1 MILADIALVIGA
13 YLLGS
18 LPYMLLLAR
27 ARGVDLSKEDDLH
40 MALWHKVGRLEGLSG
55 VLVDMLK
62 GVIPIIIGFTF
73 DFPLAVTAAA
83 GVAAVVGQMWPVF
96 RNFDGERGNTTG
108 IGVIIALTMY
118 LTATSSPLAYVV
130 FIIFAIPILIGI
142 GFKIIPRF
150 MRSDQTLSQRFMFGG
165 PVSNSM
171 PLGMGVGFAISPLA
185 SWCLRQ
191 PPEMTWAFLAVFV
204 VLMIR
209 RLTVGLSQDL
219 KEPKTSIRRI
229 LINRLLYDRSY
240 YQ

>member
-27 ARGVDLSKEDDLH
+27 AKRVDLSKEDDLH

-55 VLVDMLK
+55 VLVDILK
-62 GVIPIIIGFTF
+62 GIIPIIVGFAF
-73 DFPLAVTAAA
+73 DFRLAVTAAA

-96 RNFDGERGNTTG
+96 RKFDGERGNTTG
-108 IGVIIALTMY
+108 IGVVIALTMY
-118 LTATSSPLAYVV
+118 LTATYSPLAYIV

-142 GFKIIPRF
+142 GIRTIPR
-150 MRSDQTLSQRFMFGG
+150 MIASSQTLSQRFMFGG
-165 PVSNSM
+165 PASNSM
-171 PLGMGVGFAISPLA
+171 PLGMAVGFAAAPLS

-204 VLMIR
+204 ALMIR
-209 RLTVGLSQDL
+209 RLTVGLSKDL
-219 KEPKTSIRRI
+219 KTATTSVGSI

-240 YQ
+240 L

>member
-1 MILADIALVIGA
+1 MILADIALIIGA

-18 LPYMLLLAR
+18 LPFMLLLAR
-27 ARGVDLSKEDDLH
+27 AKGVDLSEEEDLH

-55 VLVDMLK
+55 VLIDMIK
-62 GVIPIIIGFTF
+62 GVIPIVIGFSF
-73 DFPLAVTAAA
+73 DFPLAITAAA

-96 RNFDGERGNTTG
+96 RKFDGERGNTTG
-108 IGVIIALTMY
+108 IGVVIALTMY
-118 LTATSSPLAYVV
+118 LTATYSPLAYVV

-142 GFKIIPRF
+142 SFKIIPRF
-150 MRSDQTLSQRFMFGG
+150 IQSDQTISERFMFGG

-171 PLGMGVGFAISPLA
+171 PLGMGAGFAIATLS

-191 PPEMTWAFLAVFV
+191 PQEMTWAFLAVFV

-209 RLTVGLSQDL
+209 RLTVGLSKDL
-219 KEPKTSIRRI
+219 KEPKTSIRSI

-240 YQ
+240 F

>member
-18 LPYMLLLAR
+18 LPYMILLAR
-27 ARGVDLSKEDDLH
+27 AKGLDLSEEEDLH

-55 VLVDMLK
+55 VIVDMLK

-73 DFPLAVTAAA
+73 DFRLAVTAAA

-96 RNFDGERGNTTG
+96 RKFDGERGNTTG
-108 IGVIIALTMY
+108 IGVVIALTMY
-118 LTATSSPLAYVV
+118 LTATYSPLAYLV

-142 GFKIIPRF
+142 GIRTIPR
-150 MRSDQTLSQRFMFGG
+150 MMQSNQTLSERFMFGG

-171 PLGMGVGFAISPLA
+171 PLGMATGFAIAPLS

-191 PPEMTWAFLAVFV
+191 PPEMTWAFLAIFV

-209 RLTVGLSQDL
+209 RLTVGLSKDL
-219 KEPKTSIRRI
+219 KEPKTNLRSI

-240 YQ
+240 F

>member
-18 LPYMLLLAR
+18 LPYMILLAR

-55 VLVDMLK
+55 VIVDMLK
-62 GVIPIIIGFTF
+62 GVIPIIVGFAF
-73 DFPLAVTAAA
+73 DFRLAVTAAA
-83 GVAAVVGQMWPVF
+83 GVAALAGQMWPVF
-96 RNFDGERGNTTG
+96 RKFDGERGNTTG
-108 IGVIIALTMY
+108 IGVVIALTMY
-118 LTATSSPLAYVV
+118 LTATYSPLAYVV

-142 GFKIIPRF
+142 SFKIIPR
-150 MRSDQTLSQRFMFGG
+150 MMQSNQTLSERLKFGG

-171 PLGMGVGFAISPLA
+171 PLGMGVGFAIAPLS

-191 PPEMTWAFLAVFV
+191 PPEMTWGFLAIFV
-204 VLMIR
+204 VIMIR
-209 RLTVGLSQDL
+209 RLTVGLSKDL
-219 KEPKTSIRRI
+219 KEPKTNIRSI

-240 YQ
+240 F